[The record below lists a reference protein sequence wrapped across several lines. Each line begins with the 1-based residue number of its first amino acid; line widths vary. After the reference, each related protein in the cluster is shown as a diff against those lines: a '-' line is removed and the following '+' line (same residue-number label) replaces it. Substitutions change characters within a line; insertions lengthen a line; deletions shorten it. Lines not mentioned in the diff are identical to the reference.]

1 MSDHHHHHRRLPV
14 LGAIT
19 VAMFLVLAVAAPGTA
34 HAGHRSA
41 PADAAPPTEPETS
54 EPPTTEPETS
64 EPSTTEP
71 ATDPAEGVDD
81 DGDDIETTAAV
92 LGILGFIALV
102 GVAAWWMVRLG
113 NDDDAP
119 HPRQPSLDDLPP
131 QQDLM

>member
-1 MSDHHHHHRRLPV
+1 MSDYRRLPA
-14 LGAIT
+14 LGAFTIA
-19 VAMFLVLAVAAPGTA
+19 VFFVLAVAPPGTA
-34 HAGHRSA
+34 HAGFRSA
-41 PADAAPPTEPETS
+41 PVDAAPPTEPETS

-64 EPSTTEP
+64 EPPTTEP
-71 ATDPAEGVDD
+71 ATEPAESVDD
-81 DGDDIETTAAV
+81 DDDGVETAAAV

>member
-1 MSDHHHHHRRLPV
+1 MSDHRRLPV
-14 LGAIT
+14 LGALTI
-19 VAMFLVLAVAAPGTA
+19 AMFFVLAVTPPGTA
-34 HAGHRSA
+34 HAVLRST

-64 EPSTTEP
+64 EPATTEP
-71 ATDPAEGVDD
+71 ATEPAESGD

-119 HPRQPSLDDLPP
+119 HPRQPSLDDDPPP